1 MLTKI
6 QSDLDNISGF
16 DPEMWELLR
25 NKKIFATGCTGFIG
39 TWIIYSFLHINK
51 KYNLNSELY
60 CLTRNKKKNEDKYPG
75 IHFVEGDIENFN
87 FPDGK
92 FSFVIHGATEV
103 ASYQQNTDH
112 SSLLDVSYI
121 GTKRIIQFAKLA
133 ETEKILFLSS
143 GAAYGSQPLDLKY
156 LDEDFSGAPDVTKSK
171 STYGEAKRV
180 GELLL
185 FNNTIPATSARIFAT
200 CGPFLPRE
208 STFAFSN
215 FLEAVFLNKNIKIK
229 SNGRT
234 TRSYLYIGDL
244 TLWLWILLLKGRDKE
259 IYNVGSEDEI
269 SVADL
274 AKMIKSTL
282 NSNVE
287 IEVLGQELEINRF
300 IPENKKIRSEFKINH
315 LVSLETG
322 IKKSYAFLKGE
333 NGL

>member
-6 QSDLDNISGF
+6 QSDLDSISGF
-16 DPEMWELLR
+16 DPEMWNLLR

-39 TWIIYSFLHINK
+39 TWIIYSFLHANK
-51 KYNLNSELY
+51 KFNLGAELH
-60 CLTRNKKKNEDKYPG
+60 CLTRNKKKNQEKFPG
-75 IHFVEGDIENFN
+75 VHFIEGDIENFDLPSGD
-87 FPDGK
+87 FDY
-92 FSFVIHGATEV
+92 VIHGATEV
-103 ASYQQNTDH
+103 ASYQQNANH
-112 SSLLDVSYI
+112 SSLLDVSYV
-121 GTKRIIQFAKLA
+121 GTKRIIQFAKKA
-133 ETEKILFLSS
+133 GTKKILFLSS
-143 GAAYGSQPLDLKY
+143 GAAYGTQPLELKY
-156 LDEDFSGAPDVTKSK
+156 LDEEFTGAPDVTKAK

-185 FNNTIPATSARIFAT
+185 FNESIHATSARIFAT
-200 CGPFLPRE
+200 CGPFLPQE

-215 FLEAVFLNKNIKIK
+215 FLDAVIANKNIKIN

-269 SVADL
+269 SVAEL
-274 AKMIKSTL
+274 AHMIKTTL
-282 NSNVE
+282 KSNVE
-287 IEVLGQELEINRF
+287 IEVLGKELELNRF

-322 IKKSYAFLKGE
+322 IKKSYEFLKGE
-333 NGL
+333 NGI